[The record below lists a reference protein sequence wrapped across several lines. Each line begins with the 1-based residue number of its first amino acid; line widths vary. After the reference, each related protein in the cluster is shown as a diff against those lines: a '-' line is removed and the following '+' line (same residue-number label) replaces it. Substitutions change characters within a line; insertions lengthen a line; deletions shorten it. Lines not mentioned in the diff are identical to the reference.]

1 MTFCSHTNLYITIFV
16 SFEKNT
22 LERDHFKWTYLIL
35 GFVACALI
43 FLSVSRLLLIFW
55 QIDRVTKVSGFW
67 YVLAQGIRFDIVFL
81 AQLIIIPVLLIPLFS
96 VHKAS
101 FNFII
106 IATKYY
112 FIIAAALLIF
122 VEFITPNFIDQYDFR
137 PNVLLIEYL
146 AYPREVLSMLFKAV
160 PLQLFF
166 AITATAVLV
175 WQFWKLMD
183 RIQSKTVPSVVW
195 SSPLLALLGIVL
207 CIGGARSAVGHR
219 PVNPSTVAFSSDPLV
234 NSLPLSSGYSALY
247 ALYEKIKHEQGDKPS
262 YGEMPQEIVLKT
274 IYHSMKMPEDAFF
287 DSELPTLHKQTS
299 IKKNAN
305 ARPKNL
311 VIILQESLGADFIGK
326 LGGKDITP
334 NIDKLANDGI
344 WLENLYATG
353 TRSVRGIEAVIT
365 GFLPTPARSVVKLG
379 GSQNNFF
386 TIAELLSRQD
396 YETSF
401 IYWGAAHFD
410 NNGFNTI
417 IDQPDYVNP
426 SFVGSWGVSDEDLL
440 QKAHDTF
447 SELSSAKKTFFSLV
461 FTSTNHSPF
470 EFPDGKIE
478 LAEQP
483 KNRVAN
489 AVKYADF
496 ALGQFIETA
505 KTSEYWK
512 DTVFLIIADHSDR
525 VYGNELV
532 PINKFHIPGLIL
544 GGSIEP
550 KVIKQ
555 VASQVD
561 MLPTLLSLIEI
572 ESTHPGIGRD
582 LTRPELSDTPGR
594 AMMQF
599 ANNFAFMEENR
610 VVILQKEREPLQFI
624 YANNQLTPTTIDP
637 ELHQTALAYSIW
649 PVRAYQDKTYR
660 LPK

>member
-1 MTFCSHTNLYITIFV
+1 MTLVGFQ
-16 SFEKNT
+16 KNS
-22 LERDHFKWTYLIL
+22 LQRDHFKWTYPIL
-35 GFVACALI
+35 GFMGCTLI
-43 FLSVSRLLLIFW
+43 FLSVARLLLIFW
-55 QIDRVTKVSGFW
+55 QIDRVTEVSGFW
-67 YVLAQGIRFDIVFL
+67 YVLAQGVRFDIVLL
-81 AQLIIIPVLLIPLFS
+81 AQLVIIPVLLIPLFS

-106 IATKYY
+106 IAAKYY
-112 FIIAAALLIF
+112 FIVAAGLLIF
-122 VEFITPNFIDQYDFR
+122 VEFITPNFIGQYDFR

-146 AYPREVLSMLFKAV
+146 AYPQEVLSMLLKAV
-160 PLQLFF
+160 PLQLFS
-166 AITATAVLV
+166 AITATSFLV

-183 RIQSKTVPSVVW
+183 RIQSKTVQSVMW

-234 NSLPLSSGYSALY
+234 NSLPLSSGYSVLY

-262 YGEMPQEIVLKT
+262 YGEMPQELVLKT
-274 IYHSMKMPEDAFF
+274 IYRSMKVPEEAFF
-287 DSELPTLHKQTS
+287 DSELPTLHRQTS
-299 IKKNAN
+299 VIKNTN
-305 ARPKNL
+305 GRPKNL
-311 VIILQESLGADFIGK
+311 VIILQESLGADFVGK

-334 NIDKLANDGI
+334 NIDKLADDGI
-344 WLENLYATG
+344 WFEKLYATG

-386 TIAELLSRQD
+386 TIAELLSQQG

-401 IYWGAAHFD
+401 IYGGAAHFD
-410 NNGFNTI
+410 NMKRFFTNNGFTKI

-447 SELSSAKKTFFSLV
+447 SELSSAKKPFFSLV

-478 LAEQP
+478 LAERP
-483 KNRVAN
+483 KNSVAN

-550 KVIKQ
+550 RVIKK

-572 ESTHPGIGRD
+572 ESTHPAIGRD
-582 LTRPELSDTPGR
+582 LTRPELSDIPGR

-624 YANNQLTPTTIDP
+624 YTNNQLTPATIDP
-637 ELHQTALAYSIW
+637 ELHHTALAYSIW
-649 PVRAYQDKTYR
+649 PVRAYQSKSYR

>member
-1 MTFCSHTNLYITIFV
+1 MTLVGFQ
-16 SFEKNT
+16 KNS
-22 LERDHFKWTYLIL
+22 LQRDHFKWTYPIL
-35 GFVACALI
+35 GFMGCTLI
-43 FLSVSRLLLIFW
+43 FLSVARLLLIFW
-55 QIDRVTKVSGFW
+55 QIDRVTEVSGFW
-67 YVLAQGIRFDIVFL
+67 YVLAQGVRFDIVLL
-81 AQLIIIPVLLIPLFS
+81 AQLVIIPVLLIPLFS

-101 FNFII
+101 FNFIV
-106 IATKYY
+106 IAAKYY
-112 FIIAAALLIF
+112 FIVAAGLLIF
-122 VEFITPNFIDQYDFR
+122 VEFITPNFIGQYDFR
-137 PNVLLIEYL
+137 PNILLIEYL
-146 AYPREVLSMLFKAV
+146 AYPQEVLSMLLKAV

-166 AITATAVLV
+166 AITATSFLV

-183 RIQSKTVPSVVW
+183 RIQSKTVQSVMW
-195 SSPLLALLGIVL
+195 SSPFLALLGIVL
-207 CIGGARSAVGHR
+207 CVGGARSAVGHR

-234 NSLPLSSGYSALY
+234 NSLPLSSGYSVLY
-247 ALYEKIKHEQGDKPS
+247 ALYEKIKYEQGDKPS
-262 YGEMPQEIVLKT
+262 YGEMPQELVLKT
-274 IYHSMKMPEDAFF
+274 IYRSMKLPEDAFF
-287 DSELPTLHKQTS
+287 DSELPTLHRQTS
-299 IKKNAN
+299 VIKNTN
-305 ARPKNL
+305 GRPKNL
-311 VIILQESLGADFIGK
+311 VIILQESLGADFVGK

-334 NIDKLANDGI
+334 NIDKLADDGI
-344 WLENLYATG
+344 WFEKLYATG

-386 TIAELLSRQD
+386 TIAELLSQQG

-401 IYWGAAHFD
+401 IYGGAAHFD
-410 NNGFNTI
+410 NMKRFFTNNGFTKI

-447 SELSSAKKTFFSLV
+447 SELSSAKKPFFSLV

-478 LAEQP
+478 LAERP
-483 KNRVAN
+483 KNSVAN

-550 KVIKQ
+550 RVIKK

-572 ESTHPGIGRD
+572 ESTHPAIGRD
-582 LTRPELSDTPGR
+582 LTRPELSDIPGR

-624 YANNQLTPTTIDP
+624 YTNNQLTPATIDP
-637 ELHQTALAYSIW
+637 ELHHTALAYSIW
-649 PVRAYQDKTYR
+649 PVRAYQSKSYR

>member
-1 MTFCSHTNLYITIFV
+1 V

-22 LERDHFKWTYLIL
+22 LERDHFKWSYPIL

-43 FLSVSRLLLIFW
+43 FLSVTRLLLTCW
-55 QIDRVTKVSGFW
+55 QIDRVTQVSGFW
-67 YVLAQGIRFDIVFL
+67 YVVAQGVRFDIVLL

-96 VHKAS
+96 IHKTS

-112 FIIAAALLIF
+112 FIVVAGLLIF
-122 VEFITPNFIDQYDFR
+122 IEFITPNFIGQYDFR

-146 AYPREVLSMLFKAV
+146 EYPREVMSMLLKAV
-160 PLQLFF
+160 PLQMFF
-166 AITATAVLV
+166 AITATSFLV

-183 RIQSKTVPSVVW
+183 RIQSKTMPSVMW
-195 SSPLLALLGIVL
+195 SSPLLALLGIIL
-207 CIGGARSAVGHR
+207 CVGGARSAVGHR

-234 NSLPLSSGYSALY
+234 NSLPLSSGYSVLY
-247 ALYEKIKHEQGDKPS
+247 ALYEKVKHEQGGKPS
-262 YGEMPQEIVLKT
+262 YGEMPQELVLKT
-274 IYHSMKMPEDAFF
+274 IYRSMRMPADAFF
-287 DSELPTLHKQTS
+287 DSELTTLHKQTS
-299 IKKNAN
+299 AIKNTN
-305 ARPKNL
+305 VRPKNL
-311 VIILQESLGADFIGK
+311 VIILQESLGADFVGK

-344 WLENLYATG
+344 WFENLYATG

-386 TIAELLSRQD
+386 TIAELLSQQG

-401 IYWGAAHFD
+401 IYGGAAHFD
-410 NNGFNTI
+410 NMKRFFSNNGFNKI
-417 IDQPDYVNP
+417 VDQSDYVNP

-447 SELSSAKKTFFSLV
+447 SELSSANKPFFSLV

-483 KNRVAN
+483 KNTVAN

-505 KTSEYWK
+505 KTSEYWE

-544 GGSIEP
+544 GGSIKP

-572 ESTHPGIGRD
+572 QSTHPAIGRD
-582 LTRPELSDTPGR
+582 LTRPELADLPGR

-610 VVILQKEREPLQFI
+610 IVILQQEREPLQFI
-624 YANNQLTPTTIDP
+624 YANNQLIPTTIDP
-637 ELHQTALAYSIW
+637 ELHHTALAYSIW
-649 PVRAYQDKTYR
+649 PVRAYHSKSYR